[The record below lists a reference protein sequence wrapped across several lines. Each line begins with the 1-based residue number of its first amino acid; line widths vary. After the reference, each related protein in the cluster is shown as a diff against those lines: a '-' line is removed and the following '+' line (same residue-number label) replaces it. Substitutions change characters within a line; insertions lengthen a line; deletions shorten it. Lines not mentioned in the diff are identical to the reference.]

1 MMAQLKTAGRK
12 EFPLVIK
19 ADVQG
24 SVEAII
30 GALDKLGTDEVGARI
45 MHAGVGGITESDVT
59 LAEVVGRRDHRLQ
72 RARQHAGARGG
83 RARRHRDPLLQHH
96 LQPRG

>member
-1 MMAQLKTAGRK
+1 MAARATGMRGSLEQMMAQAKTSGRK

-30 GALDKLGTDEVGARI
+30 GALDKLGNRR
-45 MHAGVGGITESDVT
+45 
-59 LAEVVGRRDHRLQ
+59 GRRPRT
-72 RARQHAGARGG
+72 
-83 RARRHRDPLLQHH
+83 ARRR
-96 LQPRG
+96 RRYF